1 MRGLIFQFFY
11 RGPFLGQKPKIR
23 QNVAFCK
30 NHPIWA
36 WNTALEAACLIEFS
50 TFDGFEKL
58 WKLRILWTKVL
69 MQKIFFCLS
78 LAVRH
83 LPKNYWILAWN
94 TSLEAPWPRDS
105 ESLDRYE
112 KNKKLRILWAKYCDS
127 AYFHFLLKLV
137 NPLLTKLLVVQKIV

>member
-1 MRGLIFQFFY
+1 MNFFFG
-11 RGPFLGQKPKIR
+11 GPFWAKNRKSAKK
-23 QNVAFCK
+23 VAFCQK
-30 NHPIWA
+30 SSDLSAKHGVRTGLA
-36 WNTALEAACLIEFS
+36 H
-50 TFDGFEKL
+50 
-58 WKLRILWTKVL
+58 RIQYFWRIG
-69 MQKIFFCLS
+69 KILKIADFMDKSVDAKKKFCLS